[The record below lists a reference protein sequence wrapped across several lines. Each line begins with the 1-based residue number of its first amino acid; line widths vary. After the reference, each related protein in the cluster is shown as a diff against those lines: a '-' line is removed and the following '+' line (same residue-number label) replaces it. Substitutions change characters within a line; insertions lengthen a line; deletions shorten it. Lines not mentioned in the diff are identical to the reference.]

1 MNRPVESTVPVE
13 VPPIHQPFSWV
24 GHIPGDRNADF
35 AALTLDV
42 CQGVQTCLEL
52 IHSSDLAIAA
62 GGGDESPPVLGFGDR
77 ERLLLLSTATM
88 RMLGLQAE
96 GHIGYLGDKA
106 RKAEAEKKG
115 GGQ

>member
-1 MNRPVESTVPVE
+1 MSRLESTVPVE
-13 VPPIHQPFSWV
+13 AAPIHQPFSWV
-24 GHIPGDRNADF
+24 GHIPDSRGANF

-52 IHSSDLAIAA
+52 IHSSDLAVAA
-62 GGGDESPPVLGFGDR
+62 GGGDESPPVLGFADR

-106 RKAEAEKKG
+106 RKAAAAQKG
-115 GGQ
+115 GAR